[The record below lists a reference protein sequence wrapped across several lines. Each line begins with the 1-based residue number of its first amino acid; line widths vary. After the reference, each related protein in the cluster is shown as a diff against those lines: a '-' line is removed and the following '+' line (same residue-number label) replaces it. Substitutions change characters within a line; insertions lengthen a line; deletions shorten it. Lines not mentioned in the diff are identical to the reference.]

1 MTSITIPDFVFA
13 MFEQKVTEI
22 NLTIVNKLCA
32 KYNINEDDAKKF
44 LQKELNIN
52 FNIVHEDIEQ
62 IKVIKK
68 HNKHNKHSKH
78 SKHTS
83 NNDDNSNQEAH
94 TTTCDARVF
103 IASDLVV
110 KQCSR
115 SKIEGS
121 NFCKLHQRLHAEDKL
136 KYGTIHD
143 DKPDCISTE
152 KLKMK
157 QKRNIY

>member
-68 HNKHNKHSKH
+68 HNKHNKH
-78 SKHTS
+78 TI
-83 NNDDNSNQEAH
+83 NNVDSGNQEAQA
-94 TTTCDARVF
+94 TTCDARVF

-121 NFCKLHQRLHAEDKL
+121 NFCKLHQRLHEENKL

-152 KLKMK
+152 RLKMK

>member
-1 MTSITIPDFVFA
+1 MTSITIPDFVFT

-22 NLTIVNKLCA
+22 NSIIVDKLCK
-32 KYNINEDDAKKF
+32 KYGIDVSDAKKF
-44 LQKELNIN
+44 LHKELNIN
-52 FNIVHEDIEQ
+52 FNIIHEDIEQ

-68 HNKHNKHSKH
+68 HKKKVEDNDNHKHQGEGNI
-78 SKHTS
+78 
-83 NNDDNSNQEAH
+83 
-94 TTTCDARVF
+94 CDARVF

-115 SKIEGS
+115 TKIDGS
-121 NFCKLHQRLHAEDKL
+121 TFCKLHQRLHEEGKL

-143 DKPDCISTE
+143 AKPESISTE

-157 QKRNIY
+157 VKRNIY

>member
-1 MTSITIPDFVFA
+1 VFT

-22 NLTIVNKLCA
+22 NLNIVNKLCS

-52 FNIVHEDIEQ
+52 FNIIQEDIEQ

-68 HNKHNKHSKH
+68 HKKKVD
-78 SKHTS
+78 
-83 NNDDNSNQEAH
+83 DDNQPAKA
-94 TTTCDARVF
+94 TVCDARVF
-103 IASDLVV
+103 IATDLVV

-115 SKIEGS
+115 TKIEGS
-121 NFCKLHQRLHAEDKL
+121 NFCKLHQRLHEEDKL
-136 KYGTIHD
+136 KYGTIYD

-157 QKRNIY
+157 VKRNIY

>member
-22 NLTIVNKLCA
+22 NLIIVNKLCS
-32 KYNINEDDAKKF
+32 KYNINKDDAKAF

-52 FNIVHEDIEQ
+52 FNIIQEDIEQ

-68 HNKHNKHSKH
+68 HKKKVD
-78 SKHTS
+78 
-83 NNDDNSNQEAH
+83 DDNHQFKA
-94 TTTCDARVF
+94 TVCDARVF
-103 IASDLVV
+103 IATDLVV

-115 SKIEGS
+115 TKIDGS
-121 NFCKLHQRLHAEDKL
+121 NFCKLHQRLHEEDKL
-136 KYGTIHD
+136 KYGTIYD

-157 QKRNIY
+157 VKRNIY